1 MNAHLSDEQF
11 TRYLS
16 GDEDARAQTH
26 LAECDG
32 CRAQAARL
40 LELVGASRAH
50 AERSGD
56 RHANFWARQRSE
68 VRDALAGR
76 RPHRPTWAI
85 ALAIAVLVF
94 VSAFLFQNQSLPTQS
109 ESAVQVLHPGSIS
122 DEALLSAV
130 NSTLEQDIPSALAP
144 VQQLAYEREQA
155 EQNGSRKN

>member
-1 MNAHLSDEQF
+1 MSAHLSDEQF

-16 GDEDARAQTH
+16 GDEDSHAH

-32 CRAQAARL
+32 CSTQAAHL
-40 LELVGASRAH
+40 LKIVGASRAH

-56 RHANFWARQRSE
+56 RHASFWARQRSE

-85 ALAIAVLVF
+85 ALTMAVLVF
-94 VSAFLFQNQSLPTQS
+94 VSAFMFQNQSLPTQS

-144 VQQLAYEREQA
+144 VQQLAFEREQA